1 LTNAT
6 KLHIIFN
13 MKIAFLGKGGSG
25 KSTVSSLFSLFLLK
39 EKNKIALFDADIN
52 IHVEKLFNIK
62 LEKEKYLSFKNNPLK
77 IRKYLRGNNQLIK
90 DEKHF
95 VKTTP
100 PGKGSN
106 FFEINE
112 ENYIVKNFG
121 LKINDN
127 FFLFNVGTYESEGK
141 GLSCY
146 HTNLSIFE
154 NIISHSLLKEKDYLV
169 ADMVAGIDSL
179 ANSLYIQFDVL
190 FFIVEPTPESVAVFN
205 DFYFKINNE
214 NLVVPIA
221 NKIEI
226 KDDLI
231 FLKESLHIP
240 PKFFLDYKK
249 EIKKIRQNKIDLL
262 SLNNIFFE
270 QSFYEIYSYLK
281 TINTDPN
288 LKLKQLINLHKKYVQ
303 LDYVKR
309 AYGDL
314 SHQIDDDFNF

>member
-1 LTNAT
+1 
-6 KLHIIFN
+6 

-25 KSTVSSLFSLFLLK
+25 KSTISSLFSLFLLK
-39 EKNKIALFDADIN
+39 EKNNIGLFDADIN
-52 IHVEKLFNIK
+52 VHIEKLFNVKI
-62 LEKEKYLSFKNNPLK
+62 EKENYLSFKDNPLK

-90 DEKHF
+90 DEKYF

-112 ENYIVKNFG
+112 NNFIVKNFS
-121 LKINDN
+121 LKITDN

-154 NIISHSLLKEKDYLV
+154 NILSHSLLKETDYLV

-179 ANSLYIQFDVL
+179 ANSLYLQFHLL
-190 FFIVEPTPESVAVFN
+190 FFLVEPTPESVAVFN
-205 DFYFKINNE
+205 DFYLKINNE
-214 NLVVPIA
+214 NLVIPIA
-221 NKIEI
+221 NKIET
-226 KDDLI
+226 KDDLF
-231 FLKESLHIP
+231 FLKENLKTS
-240 PKFFLDYKK
+240 PKFFLDYNK
-249 EIKKIRQNKIDLL
+249 EIKKIRQNKISLL

-270 QSFYEIYSYLK
+270 KSFFEIFSYLK
-281 TINTDPN
+281 TVKIDQN

-314 SHQIDDDFNF
+314 SNQVDNNFNF

>member
-1 LTNAT
+1 
-6 KLHIIFN
+6 

-25 KSTVSSLFSLFLLK
+25 KSTISSLFSIYLLK
-39 EKNKIALFDADIN
+39 EKNNIALFDADIN
-52 IHVEKLFNIK
+52 VHVEKLFNVK
-62 LEKEKYLSFKNNPLK
+62 VEKEKYLSLKDNPLK
-77 IRKYLRGNNQLIK
+77 IRKYLKGRNQLIK
-90 DEKHF
+90 NEKYF

-112 ENYIVKNFG
+112 NNFIVKNFG
-121 LKINDN
+121 LKITEN
-127 FFLFNVGTYESEGK
+127 FYLFNVGTYESEGK

-154 NIISHSLLKEKDYLV
+154 NIISHSLLKEKDYLI

-205 DFYFKINNE
+205 DFYLKINNE
-214 NLVVPIA
+214 NLVIPIA
-221 NKIEI
+221 NKIETE
-226 KDDLI
+226 DDLI
-231 FLKESLHIP
+231 FLRENLKIP

-249 EIKKIRQNKIDLL
+249 EIKKIRQNKISLL
-262 SLNNIFFE
+262 SIKSIFFE
-270 QSFYEIYSYLK
+270 KNFNEIFAYLK
-281 TINTDPN
+281 TIKIDPN
-288 LKLKQLINLHKKYVQ
+288 FKLKQLINLHKKYIQ

-314 SHQIDDDFNF
+314 SNQIDNDFSF

>member
-1 LTNAT
+1 
-6 KLHIIFN
+6 

-25 KSTVSSLFSLFLLK
+25 KSTISSLFSLFLLK
-39 EKNKIALFDADIN
+39 EKNKVALFDADIN
-52 IHVEKLFNIK
+52 VHIEKLFNVKI
-62 LEKEKYLSFKNNPLK
+62 EKEKYLSFKDNPLK

-90 DEKHF
+90 NEKYF

-100 PGKGSN
+100 PGRGSN

-112 ENYIVKNFG
+112 NNFIVKNFS
-121 LKINDN
+121 LKITDN

-154 NIISHSLLKEKDYLV
+154 NILSHSLLKEKDYLV
-169 ADMVAGIDSL
+169 SDMVAGIDSL
-179 ANSLYIQFDVL
+179 ANSLYVQFDVL

-205 DFYFKINNE
+205 DFYLKINNE
-214 NLVVPIA
+214 NLVIPIA
-221 NKIEI
+221 NKIET
-226 KDDLI
+226 KDDLF
-231 FLKESLHIP
+231 FLKENLKIP
-240 PKFFLDYKK
+240 PKFFLDYYK
-249 EIKKIRQNKIDLL
+249 EIKKIRQNKISLL
-262 SLNNIFFE
+262 SLNNILFEKSFFE
-270 QSFYEIYSYLK
+270 IFSYLK
-281 TINTDPN
+281 TIKIDSN

-314 SHQIDDDFNF
+314 SNQVDNDFNF

>member
-1 LTNAT
+1 
-6 KLHIIFN
+6 

-25 KSTVSSLFSLFLLK
+25 KSTISSLFSLFLLK
-39 EKNKIALFDADIN
+39 EKNKVALFDADIN
-52 IHVEKLFNIK
+52 VHIEKLFNVKI
-62 LEKEKYLSFKNNPLK
+62 EKEKYLSFKDNPLK

-90 DEKHF
+90 NEKYF

-100 PGKGSN
+100 PGRGSN

-112 ENYIVKNFG
+112 NNFIVKNFS
-121 LKINDN
+121 LKITDN

-154 NIISHSLLKEKDYLV
+154 NILSHSLLKEKDYLV
-169 ADMVAGIDSL
+169 SDMVAGIDSL
-179 ANSLYIQFDVL
+179 ANSLYVQFDVL

-205 DFYFKINNE
+205 DFYLKINNE
-214 NLVVPIA
+214 NLVIPIA
-221 NKIEI
+221 NKIET
-226 KDDLI
+226 KDDLF
-231 FLKESLHIP
+231 FLKENLKIP
-240 PKFFLDYKK
+240 PKFFLDYNK
-249 EIKKIRQNKIDLL
+249 EIKKIRQNKISLL
-262 SLNNIFFE
+262 SLNNILFEKSFFE
-270 QSFYEIYSYLK
+270 IFSYLK
-281 TINTDPN
+281 TIKIDSN

-314 SHQIDDDFNF
+314 SNQVDNDFNF